1 MSFSKRNRLI
11 PMRKAQIGKMDNQ
24 LRNAIWNVIYDSFF
38 HKKVFYSAWSG
49 GEYRRLFEKL
59 YDEVLKLRI
68 DDFEMEQNDVYEL
81 VRKHFF
87 KFTWNQVYD
96 FIEFI
101 VSNLPYDTFKK
112 NCNKVLEREFS
123 GYRFVN
129 NQITQIIN
137 KEEIKEIETA
147 INDSTDVVT
156 IHLDK
161 ALTLMSD
168 KKKPDYRNSI
178 KESISALESLFKRI
192 VKNNKLTLNQALDV
206 MEKNGIKMPPSLKKG
221 LSNLYG
227 YTSAEDG
234 IRHGLFRQ
242 SQLDIADARFV
253 LILSSALVNYL
264 IVKIDGVGT
273 AK

>member
-1 MSFSKRNRLI
+1 
-11 PMRKAQIGKMDNQ
+11 MRKAQIGKMDNQ